1 MKQPGNGGRGQNHCI
16 RRDSKSFFIC
26 RTASWSGSGKLE
38 SAIPATVPYPSVAFP
53 GHFPLR
59 YAAPARRL
67 GQLGFTSI
75 AEPLFE
81 SESLCRAR
89 GAFTGAV
96 RGRAGKFEAAE
107 GGTLFLDEV
116 EELSCSS
123 HGKQLRFLEDRIIER
138 VGDNKPCIWTHGR
151 WWPKTA
157 FARICI
163 TCLGIT
169 TVTLWRK
176 RKELGLVWSRQ

>member
-1 MKQPGNGGRGQNHCI
+1 MEWFGQIGIRNPRNGTLPIRCLPGTFSAPVCRAGTTLGAIGLYFHRRAFVRI
-16 RRDSKSFFIC
+16 R
-26 RTASWSGSGKLE
+26 
-38 SAIPATVPYPSVAFP
+38 
-53 GHFPLR
+53 
-59 YAAPARRL
+59 
-67 GQLGFTSI
+67 
-75 AEPLFE
+75 
-81 SESLCRAR
+81 SLCRAR